1 MKSSDKIWSS
11 GIGNGKPLQCSCC
24 KNPVSGMKRQK
35 DMKPDDKHTRSKGV
49 HHATGEEQKATTN
62 RFRKKE
68 VEGPKWKQN

>member
-1 MKSSDKIWSS
+1 MKSSDKILSS